1 MDDAAARRRSEQ
13 SISKPRSR
21 VTYNLNMLWRCR
33 QRTIDLTL
41 PVVMGILNVTPDSFS
56 DAGRYAGLEAALER
70 ARQIV
75 AEGAGIIDVGGQSTR
90 PGALAVEESV
100 EIARAV
106 PVIEGIAASCDV
118 AISIDSSKPGV
129 MRAAVAAGACIIND
143 VYALREPGA
152 RAVAAETQV
161 GVCLMHMQGEPRT
174 MQDSPHYNDVV
185 GEVMEFLAQERRAC
199 IEAGVASDA
208 IALDP
213 GFGFGKNLEHN
224 LTLLRELP
232 RLAALGAPL
241 LVGVS
246 RKSVIGKILGKSV
259 NDRLYGGLGLAAL
272 AVVKGARIIRTHDVG
287 PTVDAVRSVS
297 AVLQGSAT

>member
-1 MDDAAARRRSEQ
+1 
-13 SISKPRSR
+13 
-21 VTYNLNMLWRCR
+21 MLWRCR
-33 QRTIDLTL
+33 NRTLDLTR
-41 PVVMGILNVTPDSFS
+41 PIVMGILNVTPDSFS
-56 DAGRYAGLEAALER
+56 DGGRYAGLDAALER
-70 ARQIV
+70 ARVMV

-90 PGALAVEESV
+90 PGALAVDEAV
-100 EIARAV
+100 EIERVV
-106 PVIEGIAASCDV
+106 PVVAGIAASSDV
-118 AISIDSSKPGV
+118 AISIDSSKPNV
-129 MRAAVAAGACIIND
+129 MRAAIVAGACIIND

-152 RAVAAETQV
+152 RGLAAELQA

-185 GEVMEFLAQERRAC
+185 AEVMEFLAQARCEC

-232 RLAALGAPL
+232 RFEALGAPL

-246 RKSVIGKILGKSV
+246 RKSVIGKILGKSLHE
-259 NDRLYGGLGLAAL
+259 RLYGGLGLAAF
-272 AVVKGARIIRTHDVG
+272 AVANGVRIIRTHDVG

-297 AVLQGSAT
+297 AVLRGSAT

>member
-1 MDDAAARRRSEQ
+1 MF
-13 SISKPRSR
+13 
-21 VTYNLNMLWRCR
+21 WRCR
-33 QRTIDLTL
+33 NRSIDLTR

-56 DAGRYAGLEAALER
+56 DGGRYAALDAALER

-75 AEGAGIIDVGGQSTR
+75 AEGAAIIDVGGQSTR
-90 PGALAVEESV
+90 PGALAVEAAV
-100 EIARAV
+100 EIERVV
-106 PVIEGIAASCDV
+106 PVIERIAASCDI
-118 AISIDSSKPGV
+118 AISIDTSKPSV
-129 MRAAVAAGACIIND
+129 MTAAVAAGACIIND
-143 VYALREPGA
+143 VFALREPHA
-152 RAVAAETQV
+152 RAVAAEAQA

-174 MQDSPHYNDVV
+174 MQDDPHYNDVV
-185 GEVMEFLAQERRAC
+185 GEVMEFLAHERRECLA
-199 IEAGVASDA
+199 AGVASDA

-232 RLAALGAPL
+232 RFAALGAPL

-246 RKSVIGKILGKSV
+246 RKSVLGRVLGKGLHE
-259 NDRLYGGLGLAAL
+259 RLYGGLGLAAL
-272 AVVKGARIIRTHDVG
+272 AVAHGANIIRTHDVS